1 MSIDSKVE
9 EHSYPHIRDKDV
21 YTFDLAEG
29 DNNPFGSKRGSHPF
43 YEGLL
48 TFEGR
53 EVLFILHKL
62 INDEKT
68 YEEVKGLFSKLYSAQ
83 TFLSTTKC
91 SRLDADT
98 RINNYRDAAE
108 IYGELDIPSHI
119 WLQPE
124 GTIQNALYNRFS
136 ENASIIVPGFLN
148 NFAAGPNGKL
158 VSLVEMVPPEKKPEL
173 RSTFKEHNYNGPLI
187 FWG

>member
-9 EHSYPHIRDKDV
+9 VHSYPHIKDRDV

-29 DNNPFGSKRGSHPF
+29 GNNPSGSKRGSHPF

-68 YEEVKGLFSKLYSAQ
+68 YEEVKDLFGKLYSAQ
-83 TFLSTTKC
+83 KFLSTTRC
-91 SRLDADT
+91 SRVDSDI
-98 RINNYRDAAE
+98 RINNYKDAAE
-108 IYGELDIPSHI
+108 IYEGLDIPPQI
-119 WLQPE
+119 WLQPG

-136 ENASIIVPGFLN
+136 ENAGIIVPGFLN
-148 NFAAGPNGKL
+148 NFTVGPNGRL
-158 VSLVEMVPPEKKPEL
+158 VSLVEMIPKEKKSEL
-173 RSTFKEHNYNGPLI
+173 RSSFRENNYKGPLT